1 MIQNVLYS
9 FVTILLLTFASA
21 KECGKGYGSCP
32 NNQCCSKYG
41 YCGKSEEYCGSG
53 CQSEFGRCGGD
64 VIVDNAIVVD
74 QSNTKDRN
82 EIIDSAEVI
91 EVKKST
97 RINTTKK
104 RSSSTTSKKRT
115 TTTTKKRTTTTSK
128 KRTTTTSKKRT
139 TTTSKK
145 RTTTTSKKRT
155 TTTTKKRT
163 TTTTKKRTTS
173 TTSKRRISSTTSKRS
188 TTSTTSKRRTT
199 STTKKRRTTS
209 TTKKRRTSSTI
220 EKSSSSIK
228 RTLSTIKSTLSSTK
242 KRTLTIKRK
251 TIIVTKKRKSS
262 NSSKVVP
269 ITSSKKHKSATS
281 IIAITTTTT
290 TKNIPT
296 TKQLPTTAVDA
307 VSTPSNIEDISTSIV
322 STTSK
327 AVPTATSEEDSSSTT
342 IASNTTSETIEEEE
356 NPLEE
361 ENETTTT
368 ITTKSSTSDSVPTH
382 GHSHEHSHNHSHNHS
397 HDQFHGYPNGCSFKT
412 IAHLFNAFFFGDFTG
427 FNSDIQGRLAAKGTV
442 DISGGFHNG
451 AFNFDPFTH
460 NKLIAHYHKDDKT
473 KENIPYTIVAGD
485 VLFHD
490 NGEILNGGVAYQ
502 NKVKLPSYIK
512 EALERQNYPIKKSS
526 FIDFEKE
533 KQSIIAHSKE
543 LGAMKENTK
552 AREENGKLIID
563 LVPGQKMYVIKI
575 TDLSK
580 YWDIQVH
587 ENNVDLEG
595 VTMIF
600 NLVSDNVVFT
610 NFDISGLKK
619 YASRILWNASNASKV
634 KIQNFRVQG
643 SLLAPNADIE
653 GNNGNIQGQIIGKS
667 FKGNLQIDW
676 VPFNGFN

>member
-1 MIQNVLYS
+1 MIQNVLYY

-342 IASNTTSETIEEEE
+342 IASNTITSETIEEEE

-382 GHSHEHSHNHSHNHS
+382 GHSHEHSHNHS